1 MRHADI
7 RNTINVCDP
16 NMDESKRQQHYKLVC
31 LVCGNNSWIHDLML
45 RLATGRGKIE
55 PWRPPYS
62 YSQLHTEDGKR
73 AAQLNSPQRLGGT
86 FPIFSMKRS
95 EEHTSELQSRQYLV
109 CRLLLEKKNKH

>member
-73 AAQLNSPQRLGGT
+73 AAPLNSPQRLALA
-86 FPIFSMKRS
+86 PSLALRCNP
-95 EEHTSELQSRQYLV
+95 ETSLPRGSCEGETPER
-109 CRLLLEKKNKH
+109 